1 MRNKG
6 RLADISSTST
16 LARRH
21 NGEDLGEG
29 YVRKR
34 TTVMTNS
41 REVAKRINVKCD
53 GTHRHVHLLGE
64 GRKGINY
71 IRVHSAGRYVKA

>member
-21 NGEDLGEG
+21 NGEELGEG

-53 GTHRHVHLLGE
+53 GTHRHVHLLGGKAE
-64 GRKGINY
+64 KGSI
-71 IRVHSAGRYVKA
+71 ISACIQPGDM